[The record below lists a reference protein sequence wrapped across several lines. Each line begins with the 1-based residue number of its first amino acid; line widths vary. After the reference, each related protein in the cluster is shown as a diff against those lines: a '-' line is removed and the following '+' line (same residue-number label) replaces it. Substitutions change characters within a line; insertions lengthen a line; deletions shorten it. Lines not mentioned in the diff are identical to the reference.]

1 MSGWLLPYL
10 PQNLIVI
17 MDSVPN
23 HCLQEDKLLTR
34 YSLKDGMI
42 NWLKNKGIQV
52 NGTVH
57 KIDLYNFVE
66 FNMSMEKKLRTDIKH
81 TAFSHTR
88 TPALRVWLKYDWIG
102 IGWNWVHSQK
112 NVTGDLY
119 VPMLQA
125 FSWRLCKFNHK
136 RRLGRL
142 LSGCWES
149 SCWETDKVL
158 PD

>member
-1 MSGWLLPYL
+1 VSGWLLPYL

-88 TPALRVWLKYDWIG
+88 TPALRV
-102 IGWNWVHSQK
+102 
-112 NVTGDLY
+112 
-119 VPMLQA
+119 
-125 FSWRLCKFNHK
+125 
-136 RRLGRL
+136 
-142 LSGCWES
+142 
-149 SCWETDKVL
+149 
-158 PD
+158 